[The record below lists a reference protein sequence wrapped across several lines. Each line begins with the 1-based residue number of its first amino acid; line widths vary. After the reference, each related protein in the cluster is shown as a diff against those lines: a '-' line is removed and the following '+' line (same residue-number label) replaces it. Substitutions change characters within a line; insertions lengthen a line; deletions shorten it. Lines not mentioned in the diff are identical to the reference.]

1 MRILKSMRSST
12 YGEEEGRKKN
22 KNRGLGWILKN
33 CDDCFAIANTVV
45 GQQGEW
51 MKGGDCLAFV

>member
-22 KNRGLGWILKN
+22 KNKGLGWILKN
-33 CDDCFAIANTVV
+33 CEDCFMMDNTVV
-45 GQQGEW
+45 GQQGEE
-51 MKGGDCLAFV
+51 MKGGDCLAVV

>member
-1 MRILKSMRSST
+1 MRSST

>member
-22 KNRGLGWILKN
+22 KNRRVSDVLFKSSDPVFNDTILASL
-33 CDDCFAIANTVV
+33 D
-45 GQQGEW
+45 
-51 MKGGDCLAFV
+51 